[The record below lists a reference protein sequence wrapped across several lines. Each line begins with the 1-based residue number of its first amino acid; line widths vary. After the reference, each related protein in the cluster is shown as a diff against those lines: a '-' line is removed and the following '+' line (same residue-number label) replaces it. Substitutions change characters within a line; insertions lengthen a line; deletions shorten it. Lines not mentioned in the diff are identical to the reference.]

1 MIAYL
6 KCLFTGHQWRKQFD
20 ANVFEGD
27 HSRRPVY
34 IKRVFIC
41 EKCLSVKRVHL

>member
-6 KCLFTGHQWRKQFD
+6 KCLFTGHQWKKQFD
-20 ANVFEGD
+20 ADVYESN

-41 EKCLSVKRVHL
+41 EKCLKVRKLKL